1 MNRIRVDAN
10 ALNAQASE
18 LDRLQGELERLSDT
32 LGSISSSLAWK
43 IPGSTAIRGTLA
55 AKRLQ
60 LAVQRNKAAAL
71 AAGLRNIST
80 LYTNTEKRIA
90 NGESALG
97 AVGAAAA
104 AAAGA
109 VGAVTGTAES
119 ALDGLEISYGEWK
132 NKKAFSKDL
141 GLPEQKKIDG
151 KQINKDEKWYKSSG
165 KIIEEKREATAEA
178 TWLEASGEGK
188 AKYAQGSYDA
198 KLATAEAHASA
209 QGGFYVYEK
218 DANGNTKRMF
228 SPGVSAEAGASVALL
243 SASAE
248 GRVGLGEDNNML
260 GVYGSGEVE
269 ALSAEAKAKVA
280 LNRKE
285 IHGELSAE
293 ANLVKAEG
301 SAGVSVL
308 GTDIGVN
315 GSVKVG
321 VGAHA
326 EIGYTDG
333 KFKVDVGA
341 ALGVGVDV
349 GFEVDVSGTVDA
361 IKSWST
367 SIFG

>member
-1 MNRIRVDAN
+1 MNRIRVDSN

-109 VGAVTGTAES
+109 VGAVEGTAES

-141 GLPEQKKIDG
+141 GLPEQKKFDG

-165 KIIEEKREATAEA
+165 NTAEA

-285 IHGELSAE
+285 IHAELSAE

-326 EIGYTDG
+326 EVGFTDG

-361 IKSWST
+361 IKSWSK